1 MTAKARRYKR
11 LKGIMAEQK
20 ARLVGA
26 FGHLSYRLALQ
37 VLHDCGGHHEF
48 LESDGFSDTRLAEA
62 LGYTKDEMGSG
73 YQRAKAL
80 RKLGSLW
87 RKADK
92 EQHKATPS
100 YAAQNL
106 LALAEALEL
115 DTLESKLLTIAV
127 ASHIDRLV
135 HQAVQTLGSMTNAAL
150 ISCLAIL
157 VEATEKEVAE
167 ALFRNSRLWRC
178 GLLRLDGSVYTLEMK
193 LDLPPGLLQGLD
205 HPVNDP
211 LCLLGGAVRRVQPIG
226 LSIGD
231 YSHLEFVSDY
241 LVPILQQGNEFKPGS
256 RNILL
261 WGPSGCGKTS
271 LCLALVQFCGLEL
284 YEVAYES
291 DGGEP
296 HTGEMRLRIAQLAQ
310 HIFRQNPRAAIL
322 VDEAEDI
329 FGQAGSWGNAV
340 GAARK
345 NKGYLHKLLDESTTP
360 TFWLTNS
367 VEYVDPASI
376 RRFVTFELPS
386 PSKECRLKM
395 FRKIAGVDLVD
406 DKVLQ
411 ALAGRP
417 EVAPGVVASMS
428 SVIGSVQG
436 WDFKQ
441 RGEAM
446 RCFVHNTI
454 KAQNG
459 GREVQ
464 LAEEEG
470 VDACYDLAY
479 INADGPVEA
488 IQQRIAR
495 LGVGRVLLTGHPGCG
510 KSAFARYV
518 AQSSDMSLK
527 CVRMSDILGP
537 FVGQSEANLS
547 ELFRSAHRD
556 KAILMIDEI
565 DSLLFARS
573 TREQAY
579 VTRLTNEMLTQ
590 LERFQGVFFGSTNM
604 VSEMVDPAGLR
615 RFDFKIN
622 FDWLKPGQSRSLL
635 KAHCKNLGLVAP
647 TEANLAAVAAL
658 PCLAPGDFSA
668 VARQAPVAPIAD
680 ASDLVRRLE
689 VEVRYKPQGQLR
701 RGFGFL
707 AEATG

>member
-1 MTAKARRYKR
+1 MKE
-11 LKGIMAEQK
+11 IMADQK
-20 ARLVGA
+20 ARLVGSFGA
-26 FGHLSYRLALQ
+26 FSNLLALQ

-48 LESDGFSDTRLAEA
+48 LESDGVSDTKLADA
-62 LGYTKDEMGSG
+62 LGFTKEELGKG
-73 YQRAKAL
+73 YQRGKAL
-80 RKLGSLW
+80 RKLGTLR

-92 EQHKATPS
+92 QQHAAEQNCAT
-100 YAAQNL
+100 QNL
-106 LALAEALEL
+106 MALAEALEL
-115 DTLESKLLTIAV
+115 DALESRLLTIAV
-127 ASHIDRLV
+127 ASHIDRVV
-135 HQAVQTLGSMTNAAL
+135 HHAVQTLGSMTNAAL
-150 ISCLAIL
+150 FSCLAIL
-157 VEATEKEVAE
+157 VSATEKEVAA
-167 ALFRNSRLWRC
+167 ALSRNSRLWRC
-178 GLLRLDGSVYTLEMK
+178 GLLRLDGSVYTFEMK
-193 LDLPPGLLQGLD
+193 LDLPAGLLQGLD

-211 LCLLGGAVRRVQPIG
+211 LCLLGGALRRVKNPE
-226 LSIGD
+226 LSIAD
-231 YSHLEFVSDY
+231 YSHLDFVAAY
-241 LVPILQQGNEFKPGS
+241 LIPILQQDNAFKPGS

-271 LCLALVQFCGLEL
+271 LCHALAQHCGLEL

-291 DGGEP
+291 EGGEP
-296 HTGEMRLRIAQLAQ
+296 HTGEMRLRIAQLGQ
-310 HIFRQNPRAAIL
+310 HIFRRNPRAVIL

-340 GAARK
+340 GVARK
-345 NKGYLHKLLDESTTP
+345 NKGYLHKLLDESSTP
-360 TFWLTNS
+360 TLWLTNS

-386 PSKECRLKM
+386 PSKAQRLKM
-395 FRKIAGVDLVD
+395 FRSIAGCDLVED
-406 DKVLQ
+406 TVLQ
-411 ALAGRP
+411 GLAGQP
-417 EVAPGVVASMS
+417 EVAPGVVASMV

-441 RGEAM
+441 RGEAL
-446 RCFVHNTI
+446 RCFVHNTL

-459 GREVQ
+459 GRDFKVADDER
-464 LAEEEG
+464 
-470 VDACYDLAY
+470 VDPCYDLAC

-488 IQQRIAR
+488 IHERIAR
-495 LGVGRVLLTGHPGCG
+495 LGTGRVLLTGHPGCG

-518 AQSSDMSLK
+518 AHSSDMSLK

-537 FVGQSEANLS
+537 FVGESEANLA

-556 KAILMIDEI
+556 NAILMIDEI

-622 FDWLKPGQSRSLL
+622 FDWLRPGQARSLL
-635 KAHCKNLGLVAP
+635 KAHCKNLGLASP
-647 TEANLAAVAAL
+647 SEANLAAVAAL

-668 VARQAPVAPIAD
+668 VVRQVPVAPIVD

-689 VEVRYKPQGQLR
+689 VEVRYKPQGQAR
-701 RGFGFL
+701 RGIGFL
-707 AEATG
+707 AEVTG